1 MRRIIRTAYCLIILV
16 LFWIIGFPAN
26 TVSATD
32 KKTTGNMN
40 VVFVVDGSGSMATTD
55 RYKLRFE
62 AMDLFLG
69 LSTET
74 GNYMGAVV
82 FDDDILLEQDIV
94 YIDGKKTK
102 KNLFNKVK
110 KTSSTGDTDIGKAI
124 YQAVQIIEKQGR
136 TDLPSAIIL
145 LSDGNTDLQG
155 KDSVQKLTESNKKKT
170 EAIDTARKK
179 GINIHSVCLNTNGMA
194 KLPELQ
200 EISDSTGG
208 TCVEVKSASDL
219 KDVFNQFYNIIYS
232 TKTVNLVKTSIP
244 KSGELKVP
252 FTIPMIGVKEANIII
267 STLNPKTEY
276 NLFNPDGYGYTN
288 SELKQMS
295 INAKTFT
302 VIKVQKPQ
310 PGRWKLVVRGISRDQ
325 VKVDMVCNSDLTLE
339 IKKSAVSSQGKNSV
353 WELSA
358 KIYNEGE
365 AVSEKKVYKKYPI
378 NVTITKKPNGK
389 KKKAGKMKPDGTESR
404 MEINLKDYGKYEV
417 QAFCEIDDM
426 PVKSNVLSINI
437 KNSKPVWKESHIV
450 IDQKIHLFSKKNYNL
465 DLEGLASDVEDPS
478 LSYSIKDSAFSG
490 DSVTLNGHVLNIKIK
505 KCGNGSL
512 TVAATDSQG
521 AFAEAEIEIKV
532 QSFEIFEVL
541 GIVLIFA
548 VLALVFLVRY
558 FINANRPVRGTIQ
571 ILAYGDEGIEPPEA
585 FDGEKGKMKLSRYI
599 TPGQDIG
606 INLEKCYLIAGEK
619 NDFIYLV
626 AGNNGYY
633 TDSKAGLKREK
644 KIRIDKERDVNI
656 SNDKEM
662 EKGMRIFYKPF

>member
-1 MRRIIRTAYCLIILV
+1 MRKDKRTAYCLIILV
-16 LFWIIGFPAN
+16 LFCIIGYPAN

-32 KKTTGNMN
+32 KKAPGNMN
-40 VVFVVDGSGSMATTD
+40 VVFVMDSSGSMSTTD

-102 KNLFNKVK
+102 RNLFNKVK
-110 KTSSTGDTDIGKAI
+110 NISSTGDTDIGKAI
-124 YQAVQIIEKQGR
+124 YQAVQIIENQGHK
-136 TDLPSAIIL
+136 DLPSSIIL

-155 KDSVQKLTESNKKKT
+155 ADSVQKLKESAQKKQ
-170 EAIDTARKK
+170 EAIDIARKM
-179 GINIHSVCLNTNGMA
+179 GISVHSVCLNTNGMA

-208 TCVEVKSASDL
+208 TCVEVKNASDL

-267 STLNPKTEY
+267 NTLNPRTEY

-295 INAKTFT
+295 VKAKTFT
-302 VIKVQKPQ
+302 IIKVQKPQ
-310 PGRWKLVVRGISRDQ
+310 PGRWKLVVRGVSRDQ

-339 IKKSAVSSQGKNSV
+339 LKKSPVSSQGKNSV
-353 WELSA
+353 WKLSA
-358 KIYNEGE
+358 KIYNEGT

-378 NVTITKKPNGK
+378 NVTITKKSNGK
-389 KKKAGKMKPDGTESR
+389 KKKAGKMKPDGTESS
-404 MEINLKDYGKYEV
+404 MEIKLEDYGRYEV
-417 QAFCEIDDM
+417 QASCEIDDM
-426 PVKSNVLSINI
+426 PVKSNIISIHI
-437 KNSKPVWKESHIV
+437 KNSKPEWKKDHIV
-450 IDQKIHLFSKKNYNL
+450 IDKKIWLFSKKSYNL
-465 DLEGLASDVEDPS
+465 DLAGLASDAEDS
-478 LSYSIKDSAFSG
+478 VLDYSITDSGFKG
-490 DSVTLNGHVLNIKIK
+490 DSVTVNGQVLNIKLN
-505 KCGNGSL
+505 KCGNGRL

-521 AFAEAEIEIKV
+521 AFAEAEIEIKTKSFV
-532 QSFEIFEVL
+532 IFEIL
-541 GIVLIFA
+541 GIVLILVFFA
-548 VLALVFLVRY
+548 LIFLVRY
-558 FINANRPVRGTIQ
+558 FISANRPVRGTIQ
-571 ILAYGDEGIEPPEA
+571 ILAYGDEGTMPPVT

-599 TPGQDIG
+599 TPDQDIG
-606 INLEKCYLIAGEK
+606 INLEKCYLSAGK
-619 NDFIYLV
+619 KDSYIYFE
-626 AGNNGYY
+626 AGSGYY
-633 TDSKAGLKREK
+633 TDAAPGLKREK
-644 KIRIDKERDVNI
+644 KIRIDKEKDVNI